1 MNDDRE
7 EVTAEQFEVIRAV
20 VGMEAEDFQRSKLGK
35 YIFDRNLNEEQE
47 LIEEL
52 IACDPNDVSKNQSLR
67 SDIQMRRMFEK
78 YVNEAISSGR
88 NAESNL
94 DALEEGVY

>member
-7 EVTAEQFEVIRAV
+7 EVTAEQFEVIRAI
-20 VGMEAEDFQRSKLGK
+20 VGMEAEDFRRSKLGK

-52 IACDPNDVSKNQSLR
+52 IACDPNDVPKNHSLR